1 LGSKSRWAHLFPER
15 KEKQDHLWKTIG
27 ELFRRYEQEWSLSAS
42 KTFVYREGWYL
53 LLRFAILCILF
64 VLIGSEFNTC
74 NIIILIATAYML
86 LDLLIAN
93 TSVSFVTMDP
103 INSLRSFL
111 LTLFAFTHITIAYG
125 IFFKFYRNQFNS
137 NMCNFQVL
145 YFSTV
150 TITTLGYGDF
160 VPNKSGTVAQ
170 ILVVLELLTGLYFLT
185 GVLARIINLKPAIS
199 NEEKTSK

>member
-1 LGSKSRWAHLFPER
+1 LGSKSSRANLYPKR
-15 KEKQDHLWKTIG
+15 KKKQDHLWKTIG
-27 ELFRRYEQEWSLSAS
+27 ELFRRYEQEWSPAS
-42 KTFVYREGWYL
+42 WKTFVYREGWYL
-53 LLRFAILCILF
+53 LLRFSVLYVLF
-64 VLIGSEFNTC
+64 LLTNSEPNLW
-74 NIIILIATAYML
+74 NIIILMATICLL

-111 LTLFAFTHITIAYG
+111 LTLFAFTHVIIAYG
-125 IFFKFYRNQFNS
+125 IFYKFYANQFNS

-160 VPNKSGTVAQ
+160 VPNKSGTMAQ
-170 ILVVLELLTGLYFLT
+170 MLVVLELLTGLYFLT
-185 GVLARIINLKPAIS
+185 GVLARIINFKPAIT
-199 NEEKTSK
+199 NEEKASK